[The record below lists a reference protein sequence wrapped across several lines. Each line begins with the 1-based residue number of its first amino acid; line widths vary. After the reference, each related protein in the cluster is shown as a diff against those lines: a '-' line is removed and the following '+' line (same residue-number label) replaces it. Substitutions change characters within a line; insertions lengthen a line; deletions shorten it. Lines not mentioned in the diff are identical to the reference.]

1 MAQDPKLQDHP
12 WWNHLPANKRQA
24 IRSRSRWR
32 LLRQRFSQR
41 RNLIATITLL
51 YLLVCLIPLLYGA
64 STITILALLPVLLM
78 PALLSMIWWLAWKEY
93 HD

>member
-1 MAQDPKLQDHP
+1 M
-12 WWNHLPANKRQA
+12 PANKRQA